1 MRQDGRKRGRFKRA
15 LGPKMLG
22 ICARPV
28 YADRRASVRRLLNTV
43 CCFLVLATYLWGGC
57 VSCEQFF
64 MVPGAKDDCC
74 KHGKCKQSS
83 QSGQKESQSSEAE
96 RSCATM
102 PFAHQ
107 DSDTTLAA
115 VALDLPVRLIPA
127 AELFSFNDVRW
138 QRVPHFDPLADSPPD
153 LVLLTGSFLI

>member
-1 MRQDGRKRGRFKRA
+1 
-15 LGPKMLG
+15 ML
-22 ICARPV
+22 AV
-28 YADRRASVRRLLNTV
+28 ESFVRRLLNTV
-43 CCFLVLATYLWGGC
+43 CSFLVLATYLWGGC

-83 QSGQKESQSSEAE
+83 QSDQKKSQSSESV

-102 PFAHQ
+102 PFSHQ
-107 DSDTTLAA
+107 DTNTTLAA
-115 VALDLPVRLIPA
+115 VALDLPVRVIPA
-127 AELFSFNDVRW
+127 NELLSSNDVRW
-138 QRVPHFDPLADSPPD
+138 QRAPHFDPLADSPPD